1 MAGGEFSPCFRK
13 RGDDMKSSGK
23 GKKGT
28 DRKQFLGTI
37 GAATVGAAG
46 LDGLFISKA
55 FGAVLAV
62 QEVPKGQISGI
73 LSTAPSK
80 ALHPEHFSTINS
92 ALNSLGLTRA
102 DDVARV
108 YKVATKTLTILP
120 YHPSSKTD
128 HSVGAVAISEGSP
141 MSAVSVKLNGT
152 KVVSYT
158 THDVF
163 NGKLVEK
170 TIAATAL
177 SSQGVTPFVEKRFK
191 RYPVTPDVSVE
202 TSADI
207 SEQTFRKL
215 LADEQSKGMYSAE
228 QVRGFLTNVP
238 TIRLMAQLQ
247 YARHKGLKMS
257 KVNAC
262 CSTCSCCWGCCSCT
276 SAASSSYLSE
286 KYRSRSASRRIGT

>member
-1 MAGGEFSPCFRK
+1 
-13 RGDDMKSSGK
+13 MKSSGK
-23 GKKGT
+23 GKKSPG
-28 DRKQFLGTI
+28 RKQFLSTV

-46 LDGLFISKA
+46 LDSLLISKA
-55 FGAVLAV
+55 FGAVMAV
-62 QEVPKGQISGI
+62 QEVPKSQVSGI
-73 LSTAPSK
+73 VSSAPSK
-80 ALHPEHFSTINS
+80 SLHPEHFSPINS
-92 ALNSLGLTRA
+92 SLNSLGLTRA
-102 DDVARV
+102 DSAATV
-108 YKVATKTLTILP
+108 YKVGGKTLTVLP
-120 YHPSSKTD
+120 YHPASKSD
-128 HSVGAVAISEGSP
+128 LSVGAIGLSDGSV
-141 MSAVSVKLNGT
+141 MSAVSVKLDGT

-163 NGKLVEK
+163 NGKLVTKTISAGSLNAGSVSSMVEK
-170 TIAATAL
+170 T
-177 SSQGVTPFVEKRFK
+177 K

-215 LADEQSKGMYSAE
+215 LADEQSSGMYSAE

-286 KYRSRSASRRIGT
+286 KYRSRSASRRIST